1 MYNLCHLIF
10 RRATCT
16 ANCAEGCSSGGQM
29 LCCCTCGADGNSEVV
44 YVHSAEATCPSEAAP
59 TKAVPMVE
67 HAMPYAVVLD
77 GADERSQRSH
87 GQEASTRR
95 HRTAL
100 GRIINPETGE
110 AVQRGLPFGREEP
123 ASEEVPEFFDL
134 VMQKDGPFGITFE
147 VLSAGLVIVDI
158 GTGSF
163 GKQNA
168 LAVVKARPFDCM
180 VKVNRKVK
188 PNSMLRELQSCTG
201 EVTFTFSHLQTFE
214 VRLSSNNQSVGVNL
228 TYQEEST
235 LLDIRKIR
243 SGVLKNHNKNAAN
256 HVKVKLGD
264 VIVSVNGVTGKY
276 GTAWSC
282 NKLVECLRNED
293 ELTVLFGRIPTLAA
307 EDVRSSNKPAGLARA
322 YSESNISTTS
332 RSCSRL
338 PSVGVAVSDFV

>member
-1 MYNLCHLIF
+1 MF
-10 RRATCT
+10 
-16 ANCAEGCSSGGQM
+16 
-29 LCCCTCGADGNSEVV
+29 CCCTCGADGNSEVV
-44 YVHSAEATCPSEAAP
+44 YVHSAEARCPSEANP

-67 HAMPYAVVLD
+67 HAMPHAVVLD
-77 GADERSQRSH
+77 GAAERSQRSH
-87 GQEASTRR
+87 GEEASQRFTPR

-100 GRIINPETGE
+100 GHIINPETSE
-110 AVQRGLPFGREEP
+110 AVQRGLDSGSEEP

-163 GKQNA
+163 EKQNA

-180 VKVNRKVK
+180 VKVNGKVK
-188 PNSMLRELQSCTG
+188 PNSILRELQSCTG
-201 EVTFTFSHLQTFE
+201 EVTFTFAHLQTFE
-214 VRLSSNNQSVGVNL
+214 VRLSRNDRPVGANL

-235 LLDIRKIR
+235 LLDIREIR
-243 SGVLKNHNKNAAN
+243 SGVLKNHNKNASN
-256 HVKVKLGD
+256 HVKVKPGD

-293 ELTVLFGRIPTLAA
+293 ELTVLVGRIPKLAA
-307 EDVRSSNKPAGLARA
+307 EDVRSLNKHAGIARA
-322 YSESNISTTS
+322 YSESNISSTSRTS
-332 RSCSRL
+332 RSCSR
-338 PSVGVAVSDFV
+338 AVSDFV